1 MVAGTQRGAAGG
13 VDTTETVP
21 AAAGRYSAGP
31 APRTGLSPAPP
42 AQPSPAQPRRP
53 ASLDDWADRFIAAR
67 AAAQPSPAQPAL
79 AAVIRHIFK
88 NICRQYPEHRRRYPG
103 SGGTS
108 TQHLYRHLPTL
119 THNTDPIQIL
129 IFCIACK
136 TFVLLNASSDTIFKS
151 SERYVS
157 TCAKPINF

>member
-1 MVAGTQRGAAGG
+1 MWWRAHSAARLAGWTRLRRCRQRRAGTARPRTAHRPQ
-13 VDTTETVP
+13 P
-21 AAAGRYSAGP
+21 GP
-31 APRTGLSPAPP
+31 ASP
-42 AQPSPAQPRRP
+42 AQPSPGAQLPWTIGLIGLSRP
-53 ASLDDWADRFIAAR
+53 E
-67 AAAQPSPAQPAL
+67 QPPSPAQPAL

-103 SGGTS
+103 TGGTS

>member
-1 MVAGTQRGAAGG
+1 MWWRAHSAARLAGWTRLRRCRQRRAGT
-13 VDTTETVP
+13 VC
-21 AAAGRYSAGP
+21 P

-103 SGGTS
+103 SGGS
-108 TQHLYRHLPTL
+108 THHLYRHLPTL